1 MKFPVKIALSVVVLI
16 AITAML
22 ISLIFYFKKHAD
34 LSNANPDFIVTAAT
48 LQKEFE
54 EDETTASAKYINKI
68 LELSGEIEYIARTDS
83 NNLNISLKTDNEIS
97 SVICTFS
104 TGKGPSD
111 PKTGD
116 EITLRGIC
124 SGYLMDVLL
133 NNCALVSNK

>member
-1 MKFPVKIALSVVVLI
+1 MKLLVKIALFVVVFMAIAAILI
-16 AITAML
+16 A
-22 ISLIFYFKKHAD
+22 LIFYFKKHAD
-34 LSNANPDFIVTAAT
+34 LSKANPDFVVTATA

-68 LELSGEIEYIARTDS
+68 IELSGEIEYIARTDS

-124 SGYLMDVLL
+124 SGYLLDVLL
-133 NNCALVSNK
+133 NNCALVSNN

>member
-1 MKFPVKIALSVVVLI
+1 MKLSVKIALFVVVFI
-16 AITAML
+16 AITAIL
-22 ISLIFYFKKHAD
+22 VALIFYFKKHAD
-34 LSNANPDFIVTAAT
+34 LSKANPDFVVTATA

-104 TGKGPSD
+104 MGKGPSD
-111 PKTGD
+111 PKAGD